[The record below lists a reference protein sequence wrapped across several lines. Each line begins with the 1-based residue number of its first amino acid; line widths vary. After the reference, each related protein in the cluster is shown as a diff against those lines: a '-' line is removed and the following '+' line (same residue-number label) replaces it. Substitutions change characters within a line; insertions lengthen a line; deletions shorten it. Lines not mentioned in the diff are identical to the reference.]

1 MKIKNLVITM
11 GKVGAILVTEKGK
24 HIYCPAFAKNVVDK
38 VGAGDAMLSLLS
50 LCLMNN
56 VPKDL
61 SLFLGSIVGGLS
73 VQIIGN
79 KKSVNFK
86 ELIRTI
92 EFAIK

>member
-1 MKIKNLVITM
+1 
-11 GKVGAILVTEKGK
+11 
-24 HIYCPAFAKNVVDK
+24 
-38 VGAGDAMLSLLS
+38 MLSLLS
-50 LCLMNN
+50 LCLINN

-86 ELIRTI
+86 KLIRTI